1 MVIKHQ
7 TTSRSRFLL
16 CALASAVAVEAGCGG
31 SSSSS
36 GPEPNPVPAIATIS
50 PTTAVRGGPSFT
62 LTVNGSNLI
71 PTSTVQWNGQ
81 SRPTTFLSN
90 TKLQAQ
96 IPLDDISVAGTDA
109 VTVFN
114 PAPGGG
120 TSNSASF
127 NIPCLLAT
135 ATPASTQTRARLG
148 AYYFDGWSGPLT
160 NFHFQ
165 NMPNGPYQD
174 RQPLSGWQDNNNCAV
189 EQQLAW
195 ARSFGINF
203 FVFDW
208 YFNTAVTD
216 PGEDLNSAL
225 KIAHA
230 LPDRHGMQYAIL
242 YVNAPPFVI
251 GPADWAGAINE
262 WMGYMTDPAYIQ
274 VNGKPLFYIID
285 MGQMRQAFGSPSA
298 VTAALNQFRAVA
310 QAHGFAGVYIVGG
323 FGVPSGSSGQDGFFP
338 EIGEALGDGY
348 DAVSMYNYPFAP
360 PAVNGVLP
368 FSDLSG
374 AGKWTWSQ
382 GAVKSPVPFIPVSM
396 TGWDPRPWDER
407 ESGTNYLVWF
417 NRSPQDV
424 TTFVDAAITWAESNP
439 QVRAEPSP
447 APPIVLLEAW
457 NELGEGSFF
466 LPTIGDGTSYG
477 DSLAAMLAA
486 PPTRSRTVLTL
497 QDSGPTDPNRT
508 ASGKLTD
515 AAGAPI
521 SGATI
526 TLSDTSASGTG
537 AYAQYQLSGQ
547 PPVAATQAV
556 VGFRVNMEG
565 AGPEPS
571 DFSLY
576 QASYI
581 QTADGIE
588 RVVNGSF
595 ALGAQFWSLGGQAQ
609 LVPSD
614 RGAGQMVQVLAT
626 PSQTAAL
633 TSAPFAVTLGAT
645 FNVSFSARV
654 APVSFASGYFTVI
667 FLGAGTEISRQVIP
681 LPATKV
687 TFGTTSTDAVGH
699 YQLGLA
705 SLGTSRVT
713 LEAAYAGDAQHWPAY
728 ARVVP

>member
-1 MVIKHQ
+1 MPASYVAGALVVI
-7 TTSRSRFLL
+7 
-16 CALASAVAVEAGCGG
+16 SAMGLWSCGGGGG
-31 SSSSS
+31 SSSVSIS
-36 GPEPNPVPAIATIS
+36 NPVPTIATIS
-50 PTTAVRGGPSFT
+50 PANATRGGASFI
-62 LTVNGSNLI
+62 LTVNGSNFV
-71 PTSTVQWNGQ
+71 SGAAVQWNGS
-81 SRPTTFLSN
+81 SRSTTFVSGSQV
-90 TKLQAQ
+90 TAQ
-96 IPLDDISVAGTDA
+96 IAADDISVARTDA

-127 NIPCLLAT
+127 NIPCVLAT
-135 ATPASTQTRARLG
+135 ASPASAQTRARLG
-148 AYYFDGWSGPLT
+148 AYYFDGWAGPLT

-165 NMPNGPYQD
+165 GMPNGPYQD
-174 RQPLSGWQDNNNCAV
+174 RQPLSGWQDDNNCAV

-195 ARSFGINF
+195 AHSFGINF

-208 YFNTAVTD
+208 YFNTTFTD
-216 PGEDLNSAL
+216 LTGEDLNSAL
-225 KIAHA
+225 KITHA

-262 WMGYMTDPAYIQ
+262 WMGYMTDPAYMQ
-274 VNGKPLFYIID
+274 VNGKPLFQIID
-285 MGQMRQAFGSPSA
+285 TGRMRQAFGSPSA
-298 VTAALNQFRAVA
+298 VTAALNQLRAVA
-310 QAHGFAGVYIVGG
+310 QANGLAGVYIVGG
-323 FGVPSGSSGQDGFFP
+323 FGVPGGSSGQDGFFP
-338 EIGEALGDGY
+338 DIGEALGDGY
-348 DAVSMYNYPFAP
+348 DAVTMYNYPFAP
-360 PAVNGVLP
+360 AEVNGVLP
-368 FSDLSG
+368 FSSLSG
-374 AGKWTWSQ
+374 AGKWIWSQ

-407 ESGTNYLVWF
+407 ESGTNVLMWF
-417 NRSPQDV
+417 SRSPQDV
-424 TTFVDAAITWAESNP
+424 TNFVDDAITWAESNP

-486 PPTRSRTVLTL
+486 PSTRSRTVLTL

-515 AAGAPI
+515 SEGAPI

-537 AYAQYQLSGQ
+537 TYAQYQLSGQ

-588 RVVNGSF
+588 RMVNGSF
-595 ALGAQFWSLGGQAQ
+595 ALGAQSWSLGGQAQ

-633 TSAPFAVTLGAT
+633 TSAPFALTPGAT
-645 FNVSFSARV
+645 FNASFSARV

-687 TFGTTSTDAVGH
+687 TFGTASTDAAGH

-705 SLGTSRVT
+705 SLGTALVT

-728 ARVVP
+728 ARVAP

>member
-1 MVIKHQ
+1 MPA
-7 TTSRSRFLL
+7 RY
-16 CALASAVAVEAGCGG
+16 SAGTLIVLSAMSMWGCGTGG
-31 SSSSS
+31 SS
-36 GPEPNPVPAIATIS
+36 PPPPNPVPTIATIS
-50 PTTAVRGGPSFT
+50 PNTATRGGTAFT
-62 LTVNGSNLI
+62 LTVNGSNFV
-71 PTSTVQWNGQ
+71 SGVGVQWNGS
-81 SRPTTFLSN
+81 SRSTTFVNGSQV
-90 TKLQAQ
+90 TAQ
-96 IPLDDISVAGTDA
+96 ITSDDILVAQTDT

-114 PAPGGG
+114 PGPGGG
-120 TSNSASF
+120 TSNSLPF
-127 NIPCLLAT
+127 NIPCVLASPG
-135 ATPASTQTRARLG
+135 PASGQTYARLG
-148 AYYFDGWSGPLT
+148 AYYFDGWAGPLT
-160 NFHFQ
+160 NFHFMG
-165 NMPNGPYQD
+165 MPNGPYQD
-174 RQPLSGWQDNNNCAV
+174 REPLSGWQDNNNCAV

-195 ARSFGINF
+195 GHSFGIDF

-208 YFNTAVTD
+208 YFNTTVTD
-216 PGEDLNSAL
+216 PTGEDLNSAL
-225 KIAHA
+225 KITHA

-262 WMGYMTDPAYIQ
+262 WMGYMTDPAYIK
-274 VNGKPLFYIID
+274 VNGKPLFHIID

-298 VTAALNQFRAVA
+298 VTAALNQLRAVA
-310 QAHGFAGVYIVGG
+310 QAHGLAGVYIVGG
-323 FGVPSGSSGQDGFFP
+323 FGVPGGSSGQDGFFP
-338 EIGEALGDGY
+338 DIGEALGDGY
-348 DAVSMYNYPFAP
+348 DAVTMYNYPFAP
-360 PAVNGVLP
+360 TEVNGVLP
-368 FSDLSG
+368 FSSLSD

-407 ESGTNYLVWF
+407 ESGTNVLMWF
-417 NRSPQDV
+417 TRSPQEV
-424 TTFVDAAITWAESNP
+424 TTFVDDAITWAESNP

-526 TLSDTSASGTG
+526 TLSDTSTGGTG
-537 AYAQYQLSGQ
+537 TYAQYQLSGQ

-581 QTADGIE
+581 QTTDGIE

-595 ALGAQFWSLGGQAQ
+595 ALGAQSWSLGGQAQ

-633 TSAPFAVTLGAT
+633 TSAPFTLTSGAA
-645 FNVSFSARV
+645 FQVSFSARV

-705 SLGTSRVT
+705 SSGTSQVT

-728 ARVVP
+728 ARVGP

>member
-1 MVIKHQ
+1 
-7 TTSRSRFLL
+7 
-16 CALASAVAVEAGCGG
+16 
-31 SSSSS
+31 
-36 GPEPNPVPAIATIS
+36 VPSIATID
-50 PTTAVRGGPSFT
+50 PGTAVRGGPSFT
-62 LTVNGSNLI
+62 LTVNGSNLLS
-71 PTSTVQWNGQ
+71 TSTVQWNGQ
-81 SRPTTFLSN
+81 SRATTFLSN

-114 PAPGGG
+114 PGPGGG

-127 NIPCLLAT
+127 NIPCVLA
-135 ATPASTQTRARLG
+135 AASPASTQAHARIG
-148 AYYFDGWSGPLT
+148 AYYFDGWAGPLT
-160 NFHFQ
+160 NFHFKG
-165 NMPNGPYQD
+165 MPNGPYQD
-174 RQPLSGWQDNNNCAV
+174 REPLSGWQDNNNCAV

-216 PGEDLNSAL
+216 PTGEDLNSAL
-225 KIAHA
+225 KITHA

-251 GPADWAGAINE
+251 GPADWSGAINE

-274 VNGKPLFYIID
+274 VNGKPLFHIID

-298 VTAALNQFRAVA
+298 VTAALNQLRAAA
-310 QAHGFAGVYIVGG
+310 QAHGLAGVYIVGG
-323 FGVPSGSSGQDGFFP
+323 FGVPGGSSGQDGFFP
-338 EIGEALGDGY
+338 DIGEALGDGY

-360 PAVNGVLP
+360 PEVNGVLP
-368 FSDLSG
+368 FSSLSG

-382 GAVKSPVPFIPVSM
+382 GAVESPVPFIPVSM

-407 ESGTNYLVWF
+407 ESGTNVLMWF
-417 NRSPQDV
+417 NRSPQEV
-424 TTFVDAAITWAESNP
+424 TTFVDDAITWAESNP

-457 NELGEGSFF
+457 NELGEGGFF

-521 SGATI
+521 SGGTI

-537 AYAQYQLSGQ
+537 TYAQYQLSGQ

-595 ALGAQFWSLGGQAQ
+595 ALGAQSWSLGGQAQ

-633 TSAPFAVTLGAT
+633 TSAPFALTPGAT

-681 LPATKV
+681 LPANKV
-687 TFGTTSTDAVGH
+687 TFGTSSTDAVGH

-705 SLGTSRVT
+705 SLGTSQVT

-728 ARVVP
+728 ARVGP